1 MRDFIARIQMWV
13 LRLVLP
19 SRGRHAGRAPAGN
32 AVPSRP
38 SAPVPGWPESPAG
51 THDTSEFDPV
61 TWCDEP
67 LVRSFVLA
75 EEERRAAERCRRQ
88 EEAEEKLLRAH
99 RNAALLAAEEGREY
113 PELLYLRPDTPI
125 TPVTWTG
132 TQESA
137 GVWS

>member
-1 MRDFIARIQMWV
+1 MRDLIARIQMWA

-19 SRGRHAGRAPAGN
+19 SRGRHAGKAPAGN

-38 SAPVPGWPESPAG
+38 STPVLGWPESPAG
-51 THDTSEFDPV
+51 TPDTSEFDPV
-61 TWCDEP
+61 IWCDEP

-75 EEERRAAERCRRQ
+75 EEERRAAERRQRQ
-88 EEAEEKLLRAH
+88 EEAEKLLRAH
-99 RNAALLAAEEGREY
+99 RQAALLAAEEGREY

-132 TQESA
+132 TEEAA